1 MYVSG
6 HGFESRVRSPQ
17 ISGVPAFTILISA
30 SVNIA
35 EPKKH
40 NLSASGEK
48 TETNSVSLVH
58 NNKRVPV
65 FTQNSHP
72 GVVNTPEEPWDRNS
86 QLF

>member
-1 MYVSG
+1 MSG

-17 ISGVPAFTILISA
+17 ISGMAAFTILIRA
-30 SVNIA
+30 SVNI

-48 TETNSVSLVH
+48 TEMNSVSLSH
-58 NNKRVPV
+58 NNNRVPV
-65 FTQNSHP
+65 FTQHSHP
-72 GVVNTPEEPWDRNS
+72 GVVNTPEEPLDRNS